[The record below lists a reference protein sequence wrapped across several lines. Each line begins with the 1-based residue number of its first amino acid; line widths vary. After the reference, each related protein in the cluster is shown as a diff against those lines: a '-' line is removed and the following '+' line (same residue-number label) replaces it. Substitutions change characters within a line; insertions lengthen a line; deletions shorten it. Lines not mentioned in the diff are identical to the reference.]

1 MSSRRFS
8 ARPPADLC
16 ADWSADDG
24 LDPRFQPKGP
34 RGKTSNRKCL
44 QLCRQVERALSI
56 ALEGEILRDLTI
68 QSVVPA
74 PDSSRL
80 LVTFLYQGPKS
91 SAEVLAALH
100 THYAK
105 MRSEVAESIHRK
117 KTPELCFAVLQG

>member
-24 LDPRFQPKGP
+24 LDPRLQPKGP

-56 ALEGEILRDLTI
+56 TLEGEILRDLTVE
-68 QSVVPA
+68 SVVPA

-80 LVTFLYQGPKS
+80 LVTFLYHGPKS
-91 SAEVLAALH
+91 SAEVLATLH
-100 THYAK
+100 
-105 MRSEVAESIHRK
+105 
-117 KTPELCFAVLQG
+117 G